1 MALSLTRWGYFVP
14 EIALGKLWGHQT
26 GIMHLRDYPH
36 YYTKDGKRR
45 AVYYTA
51 EARDLKATG
60 WVREEPKPAKP
71 PVAEK
76 PIPTQ
81 EPAKKPEPIKPEV
94 VVEEPAGES
103 EPVFEFMTRSE
114 LLKYA
119 MDRGV
124 DLPNNA
130 LKAEL
135 IDACKAIK

>member
-1 MALSLTRWGYFVP
+1 
-14 EIALGKLWGHQT
+14 
-26 GIMHLRDYPH
+26 MHLRDYPH

-51 EARDLKATG
+51 EARDLKAMG

-71 PVAEK
+71 SVTEK
-76 PIPTQ
+76 PAPAQ
-81 EPAKKPEPIKPEV
+81 EPTPEPIKPEV
-94 VVEEPAGES
+94 VVPEVVTEEPAGES
-103 EPVFEFMTRSE
+103 EPVFEFMTRPE